1 MLDPSGIIENPLIPS
16 GIIETPLVPSGSFG
30 DWLVS
35 PVLLANLANL
45 GSKVQL
51 CAARM
56 GFLLLAALLCLLL
69 QPAAVHAC
77 QARARSSSLERVGQ
91 RAGAQKA
98 GVAVNV
104 RSAQHAAQNVS
115 STARLNRGKQPA
127 VERRHF
133 RGPGPPI

>member
-1 MLDPSGIIENPLIPS
+1 MLDPSGIIENPLVPS

-56 GFLLLAALLCLLL
+56 GFLLAALLCLLL
-69 QPAAVHAC
+69 QPLPCMLAKL
-77 QARARSSSLERVGQ
+77 ARAAAAWSELDSELELR
-91 RAGAQKA
+91 
-98 GVAVNV
+98 
-104 RSAQHAAQNVS
+104 
-115 STARLNRGKQPA
+115 RLVLR
-127 VERRHF
+127 
-133 RGPGPPI
+133 